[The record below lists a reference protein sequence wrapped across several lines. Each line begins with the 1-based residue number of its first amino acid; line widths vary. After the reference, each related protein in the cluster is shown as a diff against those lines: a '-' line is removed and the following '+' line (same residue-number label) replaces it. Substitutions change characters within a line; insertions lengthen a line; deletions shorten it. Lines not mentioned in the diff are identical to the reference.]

1 MLVHDDFHGYPTHQT
16 LVATF
21 VRKDS
26 RKRPVLEFCDELGRN
41 TASYEHTIERERL
54 QGKVPCFCVINRREE
69 IQCLLGNLGLS
80 LQASLGYFGGWIT
93 DLNLFRKPRRFVLL
107 GIASE
112 LIDRLEA
119 GTGQDSF
126 IAHVKILGPQITNG
140 AGRFPGRYP
149 GQNPHGLPQ
158 MARGGT
164 VGRPKTGHI
173 HPVRCRQRSRL
184 V

>member
-1 MLVHDDFHGYPTHQT
+1 MCWFMMTFTGIRLIRR
-16 LVATF
+16 LLATF

-93 DLNLFRKPRRFVLL
+93 DLNLFRKPRLFVLL

-126 IAHVKILGPQITNG
+126 IAHVKILGPQITEQVDFLVAIRGKIRMASLRWHGAVRLAVPKQDIFTQSG
-140 AGRFPGRYP
+140 AGSDQG
-149 GQNPHGLPQ
+149 
-158 MARGGT
+158 
-164 VGRPKTGHI
+164 
-173 HPVRCRQRSRL
+173 
-184 V
+184 